1 MTTASQLRA
10 EAATLMQQI
19 SQIAHT
25 SEREALL
32 WDMFYAAAQQLK
44 MEVRKV

>member
-1 MTTASQLRA
+1 MTTASQLRD

-32 WDMFYAAAQQLK
+32 WDVLFAAAQQLGV
-44 MEVRKV
+44 EVKKV